1 MIPALSPEVLA
12 ERIEHERELRQ
23 QTERYVN
30 KALRKQADEYERR
43 LDALNHAHEQA
54 VAEQARTVS
63 RELFDVYV
71 KETSLAGDLKLKPI
85 SDRVSK
91 VESWQD
97 QWSGRVIGL
106 GVIGSAILGLL
117 LAQFALMLD
126 ALG

>member
-12 ERIEHERELRQ
+12 ERIEHERELRE

-30 KALRKQADEYERR
+30 KALRKQALEYERR

-71 KETSLAGDLKLKPI
+71 KETNAAADLKLKPI
-85 SDRVSK
+85 SDRVNK
-91 VESWQD
+91 TESWQD

-117 LAQFALMLD
+117 LAHMAGIG
-126 ALG
+126 A

>member
-12 ERIEHERELRQ
+12 ERIEHERELRE

-30 KALRKQADEYERR
+30 KALRKQALEYERR

-71 KETSLAGDLKLKPI
+71 KETNAAADLKLKPI
-85 SDRVSK
+85 SDRVNK
-91 VESWQD
+91 TESWQD

-106 GVIGSAILGLL
+106 GVIGSTILGLL
-117 LAQFALMLD
+117 LAHMAGIG
-126 ALG
+126 A